1 MAKKK
6 EVVVDHLFYKNA
18 IIPITEWHYEW
29 QVCPIQR
36 DHAERAKKQKHKN
49 KFSKLESSHLEVKGA
64 ILTKD
69 CVCPETKK
77 EYKKGTKFK
86 TDGHTRDEYWW
97 ADFSTLEAVPQKV
110 RVTYKECDNMAD
122 IYKEYLHND
131 SPDDVELASDRVDGA
146 YRDVFAH
153 RGIEIRNGKL
163 RKVEPIQY
171 AASICFPLKYGG
183 KMKTTTT
190 NIRLWVSDLESAILW
205 LRDVYGDSSF
215 AKEKCDL
222 KHMNPFTL
230 AYLLSYMKYRKD
242 KKALA
247 RLKDFIFRVSN
258 EEYVP
263 TITSDGK
270 CKIEYNNP
278 VNRFMK
284 EWKIVGTGT
293 SQYVFAAMNDTEQ
306 AVNARSFSLM
316 MIDRYVLDE
325 PISKTGG
332 MPPNWKEY
340 FSTWKTAYHLE
351 NNQQSS
357 TIGVFELSEMN
368 QLDDENEPFE
378 MCFEDEV

>member
-1 MAKKK
+1 MTEENIKKRIN
-6 EVVVDHLFYKNA
+6 VDNLFYKEE
-18 IIPITEWHYEW
+18 IISIEEWHNDW
-29 QVCPIQR
+29 QTCPIQR
-36 DHAERAKKQKHKN
+36 DHRERAKKSKHKN

-69 CVCPETKK
+69 CICKETKK
-77 EYKKGTKFK
+77 EYKAGTKFK

-97 ADFSTLEAVPQKV
+97 ADFSTLDGLPAKV
-110 RVTYKECDNMAD
+110 RVTYREYDNMAD
-122 IYKEYLHND
+122 IYREYLHND

-153 RGIEIRNGKL
+153 RGIEIRNSKL

-171 AASICFPLKYGG
+171 AAMICFSLKYGG
-183 KMKTTTT
+183 KMKTTGT

-205 LRDVYGDSSF
+205 LRDVYGDPSF

-222 KHMNPFTL
+222 RHMNPFTL
-230 AYLLSYMKYRKD
+230 VYLLSYMKYRKD
-242 KKALA
+242 EEALA

-263 TITSDGK
+263 TMTSDSK
-270 CKIEYNNP
+270 CVIEYSNP

-284 EWKIVGTGT
+284 EWKIVATGT

-316 MIDRYVLDE
+316 MIDRYVQDE
-325 PISKTGG
+325 SISKTGD
-332 MPPNWKEY
+332 MPPTWRKY
-340 FSTWKTAYHLE
+340 FSTWKNGYDLE

-357 TIGVFELSEMN
+357 TPGVFELSK
-368 QLDDENEPFE
+368 
-378 MCFEDEV
+378 DEV

>member
-6 EVVVDHLFYKNA
+6 EVVIDHLFYKNA
-18 IIPITEWHYEW
+18 IIPVTEWHYEW

-36 DHAERAKKQKHKN
+36 DHGERAKKSKHKN
-49 KFSKLESSHLEVKGA
+49 KFSKIESSHLEVKGA

-69 CVCPETKK
+69 CVCEETKK

-97 ADFSTLEAVPQKV
+97 ADYSTLDGVPQKV
-110 RVTYKECDNMAD
+110 RVSYKECDNMAEV
-122 IYKEYLHND
+122 YTEYLHND

-205 LRDVYGDSSF
+205 LRDVYGDPEF
-215 AKEKCDL
+215 AKEKCEL

-230 AYLLSYMKYRKD
+230 VYLLSYMKYRKD
-242 KKALA
+242 KEALT
-247 RLKDFIFRVSN
+247 RLKDFILRVSN
-258 EEYVP
+258 EEYEP
-263 TITSDGK
+263 TLLPNGRSK
-270 CKIEYNNP
+270 LEYYDP

-284 EWKIVGTGT
+284 EWKLVGTGT

-316 MIDRYVLDE
+316 MIDRYVQDE
-325 PISKTGG
+325 PISKTGD
-332 MPPNWKEY
+332 MPPTWRKY
-340 FSTWKTAYHLE
+340 FSIWKNGYDLE
-351 NNQQSS
+351 NNQQSP
-357 TIGVFELSEMN
+357 IDVALFDLSDVS
-368 QLDDENEPFE
+368 DD
-378 MCFEDEV
+378 

>member
-1 MAKKK
+1 MTKKK

-18 IIPITEWHYEW
+18 IIPVTEWHYEW

-69 CVCPETKK
+69 CVCEETKK

-97 ADFSTLEAVPQKV
+97 ADYSTLEGVPQKV
-110 RVTYKECDNMAD
+110 KVSYKECDSMAEV
-122 IYKEYLHND
+122 YTEYLHND

-171 AASICFPLKYGG
+171 AASICFSLKYGG

-205 LRDVYGDSSF
+205 LRDVYGDPEFS
-215 AKEKCDL
+215 KEKCDL

-230 AYLLSYMKYRKD
+230 VYLLSYMKYRKD
-242 KKALA
+242 EEALA

-263 TITSDGK
+263 TITSNGG
-270 CKIEYNNP
+270 CKIEYSNP
-278 VNRFMK
+278 ANRFMK

-306 AVNARSFSLM
+306 AINARSFSLM
-316 MIDRYVLDE
+316 MIDRYVQDE
-325 PISKTGG
+325 SISKSGD
-332 MPPNWKEY
+332 MPPSWRKY
-340 FSTWKTAYHLE
+340 FSTWKKGYDLE

-357 TIGVFELSEMN
+357 TPATPGVFELSE
-368 QLDDENEPFE
+368 DKS
-378 MCFEDEV
+378 